1 MSDHWLIPD
10 WQAPA
15 GVRALVTTRRGGCS
29 AAPYAGLNLATHVG
43 DAPENVASNR
53 RRLRLGILP
62 LPADPLWLEQVHGT
76 RVLEAEQYRA
86 VAEADACIARAPG
99 QVCAVLSADCLPLLI
114 CADDA
119 SAVAAAHAGWRG
131 LSAGMI
137 EACVVAMAIPPTRL
151 LAWLGPA
158 IGARVYEVGDEVRA
172 AFCRHDAGAQRA
184 FVPHAPGK
192 WLCDLYLLARQRLSA
207 LGVQR
212 VSGGE
217 HCTFSDPQRFYS
229 YRRDGVTGRMASCIW
244 LDSNG
249 KGGAL
254 PV

>member
-1 MSDHWLIPD
+1 MSDGWLLPD
-10 WQAPA
+10 WDAPA
-15 GVRALVTTRRGGCS
+15 AVRALVTTRAGGFS

-43 DAPENVASNR
+43 DAPERVADNR
-53 RRLRLGILP
+53 RRLCLGILP

-76 RVLEAEQYRA
+76 RVVESGQYRA
-86 VAEADACIARAPG
+86 GDQADACIARTPG
-99 QVCAVLSADCLPLLI
+99 RVCAVLSADCLPLLF

-137 EACVVAMAIPPTRL
+137 EACVAAMAIPPARL

-158 IGARVYEVGDEVRA
+158 IGPRAYEVGDEVRA
-172 AFCRHDAGAQRA
+172 AFCRQDAGAQRA
-184 FVPHAPGK
+184 FVPHGPGK

-207 LGVQR
+207 LGVER
-212 VSGGE
+212 VSGGG
-217 HCTFSDPQRFYS
+217 HCTFSDPRRFYS

-244 LDSNG
+244 IETNG
-249 KGGAL
+249 KGGAV